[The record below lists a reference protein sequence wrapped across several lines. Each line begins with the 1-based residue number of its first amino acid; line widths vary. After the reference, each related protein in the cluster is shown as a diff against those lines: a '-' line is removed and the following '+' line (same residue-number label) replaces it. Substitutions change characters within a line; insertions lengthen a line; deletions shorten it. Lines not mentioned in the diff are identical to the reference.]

1 MPVELRPLGVGEI
14 FDRAV
19 TLYVRNFAPF
29 AIIAAIVTIPSAVFK
44 FWLARAEMSSW
55 QSMIDVFS
63 GKHPNDPAIAPGAI
77 GGYYASAAIQVV
89 LMAFMYVA
97 VAAIVGQLYEKRA
110 ANWREAFRMVLAR
123 FGTVFGSA
131 IGQILALVIYIAAGS
146 TGFFLLVFFSA
157 MLLRLSAP
165 LGIAAIVL
173 TVLFGLAMFCGV
185 LLCYLWTAFIFDAIG
200 VERLRF
206 VQAGAISW
214 ERIFN
219 LRELWKAL
227 VIGFAIA
234 AVQIGI
240 MIVLVAAASLIVGV
254 FKTALLLPVIESV
267 VQAVSG
273 SFLGVLVA
281 VYYFDVRIRTEGLDM
296 QADLDRLELQPQS

>member
-29 AIIAAIVTIPSAVFK
+29 AIIAAFITIPSAAFK

-55 QSMIDVFS
+55 QNMIDVLS
-63 GKHPNDPAIAPGAI
+63 GKSPNTAAITPGAI
-77 GGYYASAAIQVV
+77 GGYYAAAAIQIV

-97 VAAIVGQLYEKRA
+97 VAAIVGQLYERRA
-110 ANWREAFRMVLAR
+110 ANWREAGAMVLRR
-123 FGTVFGSA
+123 FGTVLGSA
-131 IGQILALVIYIAAGS
+131 LGQILSLIVYVIACS
-146 TGFFLLVFFSA
+146 TGFFFLAFMSA
-157 MLLRLSAP
+157 MLLRVNVP
-165 LGIAAIVL
+165 LGIAAIVVTAL
-173 TVLFGLAMFCGV
+173 LGLAMFCGG
-185 LLCYLWTAFIFDAIG
+185 LLCYLWTAFIFDAVG

-206 VQAGAISW
+206 VQAGAVSW
-214 ERIFN
+214 ERILN
-219 LRELWKAL
+219 RRELWKAL
-227 VIGFAIA
+227 LIALAIV

-240 MIVLVAAASLIVGV
+240 MVVLMAAASLVVGV
-254 FKTALLLPVIESV
+254 FKTALLLPIIESI